1 MTSMRSREPRKSV
14 RICVRL
20 ATEGGWSDAEV
31 RNVSSGG
38 LMAVCPQP
46 PGRGS
51 YVELR
56 RETYSIV
63 GRVVWSSGTSFGI
76 QAQQKVSLPE
86 LIRPRCRNGRKSNER
101 RAEPRDPQ
109 RLAVRRQSPR
119 EIAEASA
126 RHARIFEFAILIATA
141 VAFAF
146 LLADQAAR
154 TLRAPLTYVQRGLG
168 QADGTRLRAA
178 SLRRQ

>member
-1 MTSMRSREPRKSV
+1 MTSMRSRAPRKAV

-20 ATEGGWSDAEV
+20 ATDDGWGDAEV

-46 PGRGS
+46 PSRGS

-76 QAQQKVSLPE
+76 QARQEVSLPE
-86 LIRPRCRNGRKSNER
+86 LIRPRSRNGSEDNER
-101 RAEPRDPQ
+101 RAEPREPE
-109 RLAVRRQSPR
+109 RLVVGRKTPH

-126 RHARIFEFAILIATA
+126 RRARIFEFAILVATA

-146 LLADQAAR
+146 LLADQAAG
-154 TLRAPLTYVQRGLG
+154 TLIAPLSEVQNALGKRNGTGLG
-168 QADGTRLRAA
+168 AA
-178 SLRRQ
+178 SPGGQ